1 MTQKD
6 FVDTD
11 ESVVAR
17 KDKMNQ
23 SNVKSDKSR
32 MNEAE
37 SNFWLPYRGVSNKTN
52 PLPKTFND
60 TCKDEERSE
69 KYGSF

>member
-32 MNEAE
+32 MNQT
-37 SNFWLPYRGVSNKTN
+37 SGFRTRFSNKTN

-60 TCKDEERSE
+60 TCKDEEGSE